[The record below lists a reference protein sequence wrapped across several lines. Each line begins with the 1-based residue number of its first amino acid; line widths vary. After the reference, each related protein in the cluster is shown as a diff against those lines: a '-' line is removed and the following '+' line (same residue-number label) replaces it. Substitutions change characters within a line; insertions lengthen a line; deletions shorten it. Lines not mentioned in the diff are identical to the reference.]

1 MGSPLALTLSVLD
14 LIPGIDIRKGATI
27 LEEGNLIGPPELGL
41 LASVGVTSITVYKK
55 PIIHILSTGN
65 ELDEPDAHVLKP
77 GCIRDSNRTV
87 LASLLSEN
95 GFSSVDKGICR
106 DDPDLLLQCL
116 KSNLASCDVIISTGS
131 VSMGDKDYLKD
142 ILVTDLGASIHF
154 GRVNM
159 KPGKPTTF
167 ATLGN
172 KLIFCLPGNPVSAM
186 VTCHLFVLP
195 ALKALAGSSHP
206 SPALLKAKLTAD
218 LSLDPERPEYHRV
231 SLHYNPSEEHLLA
244 YSTGH
249 QLSSKLLS
257 CKSCNGFAILPK
269 ATTKKTLEKNSL
281 VNVILTKAFYFTMD
295 QDLLE
300 LNKGVEVLLFDLNDN
315 NDDYYILQSQS
326 LIKTWCESNISSKL
340 IGGHKLDVKIAI
352 RDGKQIRGD
361 IEKRIESEP
370 DILFVFGGTELI
382 HGHVTSEVCTGLIQK
397 RITGIEF
404 IIYSVAKSN
413 PDLVLDQFV
422 CGFCRKTLIL
432 TLPLTDRLTIL
443 NQIQKVLKHALAVY
457 HNDLPSVREKHGE
470 SLVVSTASAPPL
482 KSKINRDVTQRS
494 RKSLYPM
501 LEVEAAQKLILDFIE
516 TNKCGQ
522 QKQSLSCRQAG
533 GYIVAETTVAKDDLP
548 PFDASIKD
556 GYAVIASDGAGKR
569 KVVGERSAGP
579 VKSASPLKSSQC
591 YRINTGAPIPPGA
604 DSVVQVE
611 DTELSKGKDG
621 EEVEI
626 KILKTPTKGQDIRVK
641 GKTRPIPP
649 GADSVV
655 QVEDTELTKG
665 KDGEEV
671 EIKILKTP
679 TKGQDIRVKGI
690 DIRKGAT
697 ILEEGNLIGPP
708 ELGLLASVGVTS
720 ITVYKKPIIHIL
732 STGNELDEPDAHV
745 LKPGKL

>member
-1 MGSPLALTLSVLD
+1 
-14 LIPGIDIRKGATI
+14 
-27 LEEGNLIGPPELGL
+27 
-41 LASVGVTSITVYKK
+41 
-55 PIIHILSTGN
+55 
-65 ELDEPDAHVLKP
+65 
-77 GCIRDSNRTV
+77 
-87 LASLLSEN
+87 
-95 GFSSVDKGICR
+95 
-106 DDPDLLLQCL
+106 
-116 KSNLASCDVIISTGS
+116 
-131 VSMGDKDYLKD
+131 
-142 ILVTDLGASIHF
+142 
-154 GRVNM
+154 
-159 KPGKPTTF
+159 
-167 ATLGN
+167 
-172 KLIFCLPGNPVSAM
+172 
-186 VTCHLFVLP
+186 
-195 ALKALAGSSHP
+195 
-206 SPALLKAKLTAD
+206 
-218 LSLDPERPEYHRV
+218 
-231 SLHYNPSEEHLLA
+231 
-244 YSTGH
+244 
-249 QLSSKLLS
+249 
-257 CKSCNGFAILPK
+257 
-269 ATTKKTLEKNSL
+269 
-281 VNVILTKAFYFTMD
+281 MD

-404 IIYSVAKSN
+404 IIYSVVKSN
-413 PDLVLDQFV
+413 PDVVLDQFV

-432 TLPLTDRLTIL
+432 TLPLVTKDTLSVL

-611 DTELSKGKDG
+611 DTEL
-621 EEVEI
+621 
-626 KILKTPTKGQDIRVK
+626 
-641 GKTRPIPP
+641 
-649 GADSVV
+649 
-655 QVEDTELTKG
+655 TKG

-745 LKPGKL
+745 LKPGCIRDSNRTVLASLLSENGFSSVDKGICRDDPDLLLQCLKSNLASCDVIISTGSVSMGDKDYLKDILVTDLGASIHFGRVNMKPG

>member
-1 MGSPLALTLSVLD
+1 MDQDLLELNKGVEVLLFDLNDNNDDYYILQSQSLIKTWCESNISSKLIGGHKLDVKIAIRDGKQIRGDIEKRIESEPDILFVFGGTELIHGHVTSEVCTGLIQKRITGIEFIIYSVVKSNPDLVLDQFVCGFCRKTLILTLPLVTKDTLSVLNQIQKVLKHALAVYHND
-14 LIPGIDIRKGATI
+14 LPSVREKHGESLVVSTASAPPLKSKINRDVTQRSRKSLYPMLEVEAAQKLILDFIETNKCGQQKQSLSCRQAGGYIVAETTVAKDDLPPFDASIKDGYAVIASDGAGKRKVVGERCAGPVKSASPLKSSQCYRINTGAPIPPGADSVVQVEDTELSKGKDGEEVEIKILKTPTKGQDIRVKGIDIRKGATI

-41 LASVGVTSITVYKK
+41 LASVGVTNITVYKK

-281 VNVILTKAFYFTMD
+281 VNVILTKA
-295 QDLLE
+295 
-300 LNKGVEVLLFDLNDN
+300 
-315 NDDYYILQSQS
+315 
-326 LIKTWCESNISSKL
+326 
-340 IGGHKLDVKIAI
+340 
-352 RDGKQIRGD
+352 
-361 IEKRIESEP
+361 
-370 DILFVFGGTELI
+370 
-382 HGHVTSEVCTGLIQK
+382 
-397 RITGIEF
+397 
-404 IIYSVAKSN
+404 
-413 PDLVLDQFV
+413 
-422 CGFCRKTLIL
+422 
-432 TLPLTDRLTIL
+432 
-443 NQIQKVLKHALAVY
+443 
-457 HNDLPSVREKHGE
+457 
-470 SLVVSTASAPPL
+470 
-482 KSKINRDVTQRS
+482 
-494 RKSLYPM
+494 LY
-501 LEVEAAQKLILDFIE
+501 
-516 TNKCGQ
+516 
-522 QKQSLSCRQAG
+522 
-533 GYIVAETTVAKDDLP
+533 
-548 PFDASIKD
+548 
-556 GYAVIASDGAGKR
+556 
-569 KVVGERSAGP
+569 
-579 VKSASPLKSSQC
+579 
-591 YRINTGAPIPPGA
+591 
-604 DSVVQVE
+604 
-611 DTELSKGKDG
+611 
-621 EEVEI
+621 
-626 KILKTPTKGQDIRVK
+626 
-641 GKTRPIPP
+641 
-649 GADSVV
+649 
-655 QVEDTELTKG
+655 
-665 KDGEEV
+665 
-671 EIKILKTP
+671 
-679 TKGQDIRVKGI
+679 
-690 DIRKGAT
+690 
-697 ILEEGNLIGPP
+697 
-708 ELGLLASVGVTS
+708 
-720 ITVYKKPIIHIL
+720 
-732 STGNELDEPDAHV
+732 
-745 LKPGKL
+745 